1 MFVPFKTT
9 RREIQNLLAHNTTAS
24 PIDVAGRTSDVY
36 TELSKIIFGR
46 NGVVDGTALQDFWFP
61 TQEKE
66 YDVFISHSHNDLGYA
81 VNLASWLERRCGLRC
96 FVDHFVW
103 KSADDLLKRIDD
115 VYTWEPERNVYDY
128 DKRNFST
135 SHVHTMLSMA
145 ILDIIDCSECCI
157 FIESDQSISL
167 EGIKTKTLSPWI
179 YEELTYMKKGRITI
193 PERYQ
198 HLSGQVRM
206 YDLPVIV
213 AYTGY
218 GKIRSVDKDMLDRM
232 PKSIYKEYT
241 KCSGKLC
248 HVAFAKDEV
257 KKAIAKYSVV
267 GNTYP
272 ASNVETI

>member
-9 RREIQNLLAHNTTAS
+9 RREIQNLLAHNTAAS

-206 YDLPVIV
+206 YAEGARMEMINESRELKVSYDVNLKDFNGID
-213 AYTGY
+213 ANDFQSLQGL
-218 GKIRSVDKDMLDRM
+218 GIRGLDMLYR
-232 PKSIYKEYT
+232 
-241 KCSGKLC
+241 
-248 HVAFAKDEV
+248 
-257 KKAIAKYSVV
+257 KKRVLRFHDLM
-267 GNTYP
+267 
-272 ASNVETI
+272 